1 MLAQT
6 PHGSA
11 TSDTDASAVQLLRFA
26 VGDERYA
33 VRIDAVREILEVTRT
48 TPLPL
53 MPAFVRGVMNLRG
66 AVVPVIDLG
75 ARLGL
80 AVATVGRRSCV
91 VIVETS
97 AGAETPAMR
106 LGMLVDAVYE
116 VFDAQPDALEP
127 VPRLGTRIDP
137 SFIRSMAR
145 VRGQTTPELHLDAVL
160 DATTLASLIAAHQA
174 AEPTAPAFH
183 PQATGADARL
193 ALH

>member
-1 MLAQT
+1 M
-6 PHGSA
+6 
-11 TSDTDASAVQLLRFA
+11 QLLRFA

-80 AVATVGRRSCV
+80 QATTVGRRSCV

-97 AGAETPAMR
+97 GNQDVPAMR
-106 LGMLVDAVYE
+106 LGILVDAVYE

-137 SFIRSMAR
+137 GFIRSMAR
-145 VRGQTTPELHLDAVL
+145 VRGQTTAELNLDAVL
-160 DATTLASLIAAHQA
+160 DAGSLAALIEAHQ
-174 AEPTAPAFH
+174 
-183 PQATGADARL
+183 G
-193 ALH
+193 LH